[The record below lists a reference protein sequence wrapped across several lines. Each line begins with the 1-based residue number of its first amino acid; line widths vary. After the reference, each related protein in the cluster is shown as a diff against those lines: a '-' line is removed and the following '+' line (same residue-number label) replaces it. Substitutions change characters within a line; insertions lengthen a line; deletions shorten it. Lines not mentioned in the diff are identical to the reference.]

1 MRRKQTALLI
11 ALLILGS
18 MVFVSQIR
26 PNSPVQSVHPGDT
39 TGEGPPITDRD
50 KDGMPDLHEDA
61 FSESEL
67 LDMGDRSRT
76 IPGLD
81 PDNGTDNQS
90 DHDYDGLTAL
100 MEYCW
105 PYSLDSC
112 FTNNRTGLPGKP
124 AEISETGLRW
134 YLDPRSGDTD
144 GDGLPDGFEVA
155 MCMSKTGYQNSS
167 HVWNCMAFD
176 PLNSSDGLIDSDRC
190 RDLTF
195 GCGDGFDVDRDG
207 LIEPHEYYTNAEE
220 YMYGAPE
227 NWVTEF
233 DGLRCSGG
241 PDDIPPLVN
250 PCRTDETR
258 PTGEP
263 GWLGTDPLDNDTDY
277 YRWVGNPGQA
287 LGQTQKG
294 DGIVDGWEIY
304 FQLDPLNSS
313 DALID
318 SDFDGWDFNRDGAIS
333 PDTSS
338 STLDLGEV
346 FSNLEEYTVYRDDG
360 NWVTAGVKHAPL
372 GTADQ
377 TVTACLLYTS
387 PSPRD

>member
-11 ALLILGS
+11 TLLILGS

-26 PNSPVQSVHPGDT
+26 PSSPVQSVHPGDT

-50 KDGMPDLHEDA
+50 KDGMPDLHEEA
-61 FSESEL
+61 FSESIF
-67 LDMGDRSRT
+67 LDQGDRSRT
-76 IPGLD
+76 VPGLD
-81 PDNGTDNQS
+81 ADNGTDNQS
-90 DHDYDGLTAL
+90 DHDFDGLTAL

-105 PYSLDSC
+105 PYDLDSC
-112 FTNNRTGLPGKP
+112 FTNNRTGLPGKSSD
-124 AEISETGLRW
+124 ISETGVRW
-134 YLDPRSGDTD
+134 YLDPRAGDTD

-155 MCMSKTGYQNSS
+155 MCMSHTGYINSS

-176 PLNSSDGLIDSDRC
+176 PLNSSDGQLDSDRC
-190 RDLTF
+190 RDLSF

-207 LIEPHEYYTNAEE
+207 TIEPHEFYTNAEE

-233 DGLRCSGG
+233 DGLRCSGE
-241 PDDIPPLVN
+241 INHLVN
-250 PCRTDETR
+250 PCLTNETR
-258 PTGEP
+258 PTNDN

-294 DGIVDGWEIY
+294 DGINDGWEIY

-318 SDFDGWDFNRDGAIS
+318 SDLDGWDINRDGAVS
-333 PDTSS
+333 PDTSR
-338 STLDLGEV
+338 STLEFGEV
-346 FSNLEEYTVYRDDG
+346 FSNLEEYPVYRDDG
-360 NWVTAGVKHAPL
+360 N
-372 GTADQ
+372 
-377 TVTACLLYTS
+377 
-387 PSPRD
+387 